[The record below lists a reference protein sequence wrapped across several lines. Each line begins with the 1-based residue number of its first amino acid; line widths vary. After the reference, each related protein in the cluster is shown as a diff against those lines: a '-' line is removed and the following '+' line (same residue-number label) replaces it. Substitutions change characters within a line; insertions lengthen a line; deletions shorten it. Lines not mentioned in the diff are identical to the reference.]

1 MAKLK
6 QVYICQ
12 ECGYESGKWMGKCPS
27 CNEWGSL
34 VEEVVEAKK
43 PSLTAPSSRGAASS
57 APVKL
62 RDVKR
67 MKPERQQV

>member
-43 PSLTAPSSRGAASS
+43 PSLTA
-57 APVKL
+57 L
-62 RDVKR
+62 RQYLQ
-67 MKPERQQV
+67 ERILQEIPLVFSYTPKEAR